1 MPAMKKEVKLLI
13 QQAQKAVSNPE
24 TFTKAEKA
32 VLLENLNTI
41 TEKEGDK
48 QPWWVVVLKILAY
61 AIGLLLAGYG
71 TTAAAATI
79 WSM

>member
-1 MPAMKKEVKLLI
+1 MKKEVKQLI
-13 QQAQKAVSNPE
+13 QQAQNALSNPDTLSKE
-24 TFTKAEKA
+24 EKTA
-32 VLLENLNTI
+32 LLENLNTI

-71 TTAAAATI
+71 TSAAAATI
-79 WSM
+79 LRM

>member
-1 MPAMKKEVKLLI
+1 MKKEVKLLI
-13 QQAQKAVSNPE
+13 QQAQKAVSNPD
-24 TFTKAEKA
+24 TFTKEEKA
-32 VLLENLNTI
+32 ALLENLNTI

>member
-1 MPAMKKEVKLLI
+1 MKKEVKLLI
-13 QQAQKAVSNPE
+13 QQAQKALSNPD
-24 TFTKAEKA
+24 TLTKEEKTA
-32 VLLENLNTI
+32 LLENLNTI

-71 TTAAAATI
+71 TSAAAATI